1 MRLFSICFSPT
12 GGTKRVA
19 DILCD
24 AWPDVQQVD
33 VDLSA
38 AARENSMPTPQPD
51 DICIVAVPSFGG
63 RVPTVAAERI
73 CRFSGGGAAAVPV
86 AVYGNRAY
94 DDTLLELK
102 ELLETAGF
110 HCIAAVAAVA
120 EHSIMRQ
127 YGAGRPDKADK
138 QELQSFARQIRDVW
152 ECCASDKD
160 VSVPGNHPYRIYG
173 GVPFK
178 PKGGK
183 GCTACGLC
191 ARSCPVGAIPQK
203 APAQVDKNTC
213 ISCMR
218 CIAVCPHQARILNR
232 AMLLAASQKMKAACS
247 GRKPNELFL

>member
-1 MRLFSICFSPT
+1 
-12 GGTKRVA
+12 
-19 DILCD
+19 
-24 AWPDVQQVD
+24 
-33 VDLSA
+33 
-38 AARENSMPTPQPD
+38 MPAPQRG

-63 RVPTVAAERI
+63 RVPAVAAERI
-73 CRFSGGGAAAVPV
+73 NRIRGGGAAAVPV

-102 ELLETAGF
+102 DLLETAGF

-127 YGAGRPDKADK
+127 YGAGRPDAADQ
-138 QELQSFARQIRDVW
+138 QELQGFARKIGTVW
-152 ECCASDKD
+152 EGSASEKD
-160 VSVPGNHPYRIYG
+160 LSLPGHRPYRTYG

-178 PKGGK
+178 PTGGT

-191 ARSCPVGAIPQK
+191 ARTCPVGAIPPE
-203 APAQVDKNTC
+203 APARVDKDKC

-218 CIAVCPHQARILNR
+218 CVAVCPHQARILNR
-232 AMLLAASQKMKAACS
+232 AVLLAASLKMKAVCD